1 MGRTKMD
8 SENKENGNVNTLGE
22 FLAGTRKSTEMIVE
36 REDLGGW
43 TLLHFINKD
52 TGKEFHRQWVRKSR
66 VFSDKIPKGEY
77 TGGAEPYVMLFYRRI
92 KKVFDGDYVGS
103 KSQQITAL
111 FVLSEFIKM
120 NTGKLINKRT
130 KQPLKQKDIAKALG
144 VSVRTTAEI
153 LSNLKENGFLERKE
167 GAYFIKRHFIAKGRG
182 L

>member
-1 MGRTKMD
+1 MD
-8 SENKENGNVNTLGE
+8 NENKENENVNTLGE
-22 FLAGTRKSTEMIVE
+22 FLAGERKAIEMVVE

-52 TGKEFHRQWVRKSR
+52 TGKEFHRQWVRKGR
-66 VFSDKIPKGEY
+66 VFSDEIPKGEY
-77 TGGAEPYVMLFYRRI
+77 TGGSEPYVMLFYRRI
-92 KKVFDGDYVGS
+92 EKVFKGDYTGHRLI
-103 KSQQITAL
+103 QLGAL
-111 FVLSEFIKM
+111 NVLSSFVQM

-167 GAYFIKRHFIAKGRG
+167 GAYFIKRYFIAKGRG

>member
-1 MGRTKMD
+1 MD
-8 SENKENGNVNTLGE
+8 SENKENKNVNTLSE

-66 VFSDKIPKGEY
+66 VFSDEIPKGEY

-92 KKVFDGDYVGS
+92 EKVFKGDYKGH
-103 KSQQITAL
+103 KLIQLGAL
-111 FVLSEFIKM
+111 NVLSSFVQM

>member
-1 MGRTKMD
+1 MGWIMGD
-8 SENKENGNVNTLGE
+8 FENNKNENVNTLCE

-36 REDLGGW
+36 REDLGRW

-52 TGKEFHRQWVRKSR
+52 TGKEFHHQWVKRSR
-66 VFSDKIPKGEY
+66 VFSDKIPNGEY
-77 TGGAEPYVMLFYRRI
+77 TGGEEPYVMLFYRRI

-120 NTGKLINKRT
+120 NTGKLIKKRT
-130 KQPLKQKDIAKALG
+130 KQPLKRIDIAKALG
-144 VSVRTTAEI
+144 VSVRTAAEI

-167 GAYFIKRHFIAKGRG
+167 GAYFIKRYFIAKGRG